1 MNFLDRFMDKW
12 NSSMDKMRPT
22 TTKASGACKVAYG
35 KLEAAFRYVL
45 KFRKIFLAA
54 PVAIAAV
61 LLALN
66 NLAKLPVLVGLN
78 LQSNGEF
85 SIQIMREVAVLGPMA
100 VTAVCLLLMFCSRRT
115 LTPWF
120 VSVFSLALPVVILLT
135 NTFPG

>member
-1 MNFLDRFMDKW
+1 MNLLDQFMDKW
-12 NSSMDKMRPT
+12 NLLMKKMRPT
-22 TTKASGACKVAYG
+22 MTKAGRICKIVYS
-35 KLEAAFRYVL
+35 KLEAAFNYVL

>member
-1 MNFLDRFMDKW
+1 MNFMDQFMDKW
-12 NSSMDKMRPT
+12 NLLTAKMRPT
-22 TTKASGACKVAYG
+22 MTKVRDICKLVYT

-78 LQSNGEF
+78 LQANGEF
-85 SIQIMREVAVLGPMA
+85 SIQMMREVAVLGPMA

-115 LTPWF
+115 LLPWF

-135 NTFPG
+135 NTFL